1 MSAASLKR
9 VPLFPLP
16 GVVLF
21 PGAILP
27 LRVFEP
33 RYLRLLN
40 DALSSDKL
48 IGMPQIK
55 PSPAYLTNPN
65 ATPDLHGMMGVG
77 LIVAQDQLSDGTWH
91 IALLGQGRYR
101 LEGEVPHSPYRIG
114 EVSPVEELLPQTP
127 QQCHTLVSL
136 RAGMLQTAERLI
148 GRTMEAEA
156 QQQLREALRQLQD
169 AGSLSDML
177 ASIFVQDSALRQ
189 ALLESTEVLTR
200 VRLVHA
206 VMRKLAER
214 VQTKPTA
221 KLGGEDVC
229 LN

>member
-1 MSAASLKR
+1 MSAPSLKR

-65 ATPDLHGMMGVG
+65 ATPDLHGVLGVG

-101 LEGEVPHSPYRIG
+101 LEGEVPHQPYRIG
-114 EVSPVEELLPQTP
+114 EVRPVEEQLPHTP
-127 QQCHTLVSL
+127 QQCQTLAAL
-136 RAGMLQTAERLI
+136 QATMLQTAERLI

-156 QQQLREALRQLQD
+156 QQQLREALHQRRD
-169 AGSLSDML
+169 AGALSDML

-189 ALLESTEVLTR
+189 ALLESSDVLTR

-206 VMRKLAER
+206 VMRKLGER
-214 VQTKPTA
+214 VQKKPTA

>member
-1 MSAASLKR
+1 MSASSLKR

-48 IGMPQIK
+48 IGMAQIK
-55 PSPAYLTNPN
+55 PSPSYLTNPH
-65 ATPDLHGMMGVG
+65 ATPDLHGVLGVG

-101 LEGEVPHSPYRIG
+101 LESEVPHTPYRIG
-114 EVSPVEELLPQTP
+114 EVRPVEEQFPHTP
-127 QQCHTLVSL
+127 QQCQTLVGL
-136 RAGMLQTAERLI
+136 RAIMLKTAEKLI
-148 GRTMEAEA
+148 GRTMEEEA
-156 QQQLREALRQLQD
+156 QQQMREALHQQRD
-169 AGSLSDML
+169 AGALSDML

-189 ALLESTEVLTR
+189 ALLESTDVLTR

-206 VMRKLAER
+206 VLRKLGER
-214 VQTKPTA
+214 VQNKPMA
-221 KLGGEDVC
+221 KLGGDDVC